1 MSWLKEDF
9 DLKTSDNLIFEETFK
24 TETSIMDLLHLIA
37 DRYPK
42 FGKNVSDN
50 PKQDF
55 FDYCLVILN
64 RKIITNPAEV
74 NTELKEGDNV
84 KRGQKFG
91 LICFVSRLDIY
102 LPLSFNAHVS
112 VGEKVKAGRT
122 ILGYFS

>member
-1 MSWLKEDF
+1 MIKITVEVMSWLKEDF

-64 RKIITNPAEV
+64 RKIITNPAELK
-74 NTELKEGDNV
+74 TELKEGD
-84 KRGQKFG
+84 K
-91 LICFVSRLDIY
+91 IT
-102 LPLSFNAHVS
+102 LSPAFY
-112 VGEKVKAGRT
+112 GG
-122 ILGYFS
+122 